1 MKSYNFHNKKE
12 ENFILG
18 QYSSFIIW
26 LYLAAVLIN
35 EIFLKKETT
44 YPIDTLVVVFLVSI
58 LCFVLSSYFKIKYA
72 VLFNFRSLRLVRHIE
87 LRKCLFNIKRIAIF
101 EELLKANFI
110 NISILILTTVSH
122 IHIYQN
128 LHINSLILLIA
139 IAIQMYCFGRLVTLK
154 SRQATLYFPEVKK
167 AHQQAIGEQKALA
180 EAEKHLPWLKR
191 TF

>member
-1 MKSYNFHNKKE
+1 MKSYYFYNKKE
-12 ENFILG
+12 ENLVLG

-35 EIFLKKETT
+35 EFFLKKETN
-44 YPIDTLVVVFLVSI
+44 YPIDTLAVVFLLSI
-58 LCFVLSSYFKIKYA
+58 LCFASSCYFKVQHAIY
-72 VLFNFRSLRLVRHIE
+72 FNLRALRLVRHLE
-87 LRKCLFNIKRIAIF
+87 LRKCIFNVKRIAIF

-139 IAIQMYCFGRLVTLK
+139 IVIQMFCFGRLITLR
-154 SRQATLYFPEVKK
+154 SRQATCSGIVNLATQLEVLLYTSSNF
-167 AHQQAIGEQKALA
+167 
-180 EAEKHLPWLKR
+180 R
-191 TF
+191 

>member
-1 MKSYNFHNKKE
+1 MKNYSFFNKKE
-12 ENFILG
+12 ENLVFG

-26 LYLAAVLIN
+26 LYLAAELIS
-35 EIFLKKETT
+35 ELFITKEATYSVDTLALIFL
-44 YPIDTLVVVFLVSI
+44 ISLF
-58 LCFVLSSYFKIKYA
+58 FFALSCYFKVKHA
-72 VLFNFRSLRLVRHIE
+72 VYLNFRALKLVRHIE
-87 LRKCLFNIKRIAIF
+87 LRKSLFMVKKIAIF

-139 IAIQMYCFGRLVTLK
+139 IAIQIFCFGKLIILK
-154 SRQATLYFPEVKK
+154 SHQATLYFPELKM
-167 AHQQAIGEQKALA
+167 AHQQAIDEQKALA
-180 EAEKHLPWLKR
+180 EAEKHLPWLKK

>member
-1 MKSYNFHNKKE
+1 MKSYYFNNKKE
-12 ENFILG
+12 GNLVFG
-18 QYSSFIIW
+18 QYSSFMIC
-26 LYLAAVLIN
+26 LYLAAMLIN
-35 EIFLKKETT
+35 ELFLKKETN
-44 YPIDTLVVVFLVSI
+44 YPIDTLAVIFLASI
-58 LCFVLSSYFKIKYA
+58 LGFVLSCYFKVKHA
-72 VLFNFRSLRLVRHIE
+72 VFFNFRALRLVPHIE
-87 LRKCLFNIKRIAIF
+87 LRKCLFIVKRIAIF

-139 IAIQMYCFGRLVTLK
+139 VVIQMYCFEMISTLR
-154 SRQATLYFPEVKK
+154 SHQATLLFPEVKK
-167 AHQQAIGEQKALA
+167 AHQRAIDEQKALA

>member
-1 MKSYNFHNKKE
+1 MKNFSFYNKKE
-12 ENFILG
+12 ENLVLG

-35 EIFLKKETT
+35 EFFLEKETT
-44 YPIDTLVVVFLVSI
+44 YPIHTLAVVFLVSI
-58 LCFVLSSYFKIKYA
+58 LCFILSSYFKIKYA
-72 VLFNFRSLRLVRHIE
+72 VFSNFRSLRLVRHIE
-87 LRKCLFNIKRIAIF
+87 LRKCLFNVKRIAF
-101 EELLKANFI
+101 YEGLLKANFI
-110 NISILILTTVSH
+110 NIAILAIATVSH

-139 IAIQMYCFGRLVTLK
+139 IAIQMYCFGRLITQR
-154 SRQATLYFPEVKK
+154 SRQPTLLFPEVKK
-167 AHQQAIGEQKALA
+167 AHQKAIDERKALA

>member
-1 MKSYNFHNKKE
+1 MKSYYFYNKKGQ
-12 ENFILG
+12 NLVLG
-18 QYSSFIIW
+18 QYSGFIIW

-35 EIFLKKETT
+35 EFFLKKETT
-44 YPIDTLVVVFLVSI
+44 YPIDTLATVFLLSI

-72 VLFNFRSLRLVRHIE
+72 VFFNFRSLRLVRNIE
-87 LRKCLFNIKRIAIF
+87 LRKCLFNVKQIAIF
-101 EELLKANFI
+101 EEILKANFI
-110 NISILILTTVSH
+110 NISILILTTVNH

-128 LHINSLILLIA
+128 LQVNSLILLIA
-139 IAIQMYCFGRLVTLK
+139 IAIQMFCFGRLVTLK

-167 AHQQAIGEQKALA
+167 AHQQAIGEQKALV